1 MCACPSPGA
10 VWPETL
16 SIFGLFPSGS
26 VGYGCERRFGQQQGS
41 WPAGGGGYRPAW
53 YIQCAYLR

>member
-1 MCACPSPGA
+1 